1 MQNLSVTQQYFVCTV
16 NGKGK
21 ISNLNTEKR
30 VCLVAAGLLELQM
43 EAVIELNQKKASA
56 IRELPQ
62 KLNCLSPL
70 FCFIRERTP
79 VKIERILE
87 EYCYSLTDKR
97 LNELMASIGKSLVE
111 MGCVHPSQSGMFG
124 TQTVYIPRKETL
136 GRIVDWLRAEL
147 LEKGAVTEDAAAL
160 AVLLDRSRTLKLYFS
175 AFEQKELREKL
186 KIMSQSPAG
195 KQVKAMVE
203 YVENLIALMTVL
215 MVSH

>member
-1 MQNLSVTQQYFVCTV
+1 MVVFT
-16 NGKGK
+16 
-21 ISNLNTEKR
+21 
-30 VCLVAAGLLELQM
+30 
-43 EAVIELNQKKASA
+43 
-56 IRELPQ
+56 
-62 KLNCLSPL
+62 
-70 FCFIRERTP
+70 
-79 VKIERILE
+79 
-87 EYCYSLTDKR
+87 
-97 LNELMASIGKSLVE
+97 
-111 MGCVHPSQSGMFG
+111 QSGMFG